1 MNHVNLIGKVS
12 SLPKVTQTENGRRVA
27 KFTMSTK
34 EIFLD
39 AEGNTKS
46 RNNWHLLT
54 AWGKWV
60 KVLEELAE
68 IGTELAIEGRLI
80 SRFYSSDGHRKFI
93 SEVEVN
99 DLIIL

>member
-12 SLPKVTQTENGRRVA
+12 SLPKVTNMENGRRVA

-39 AEGNTKS
+39 QEGNTKS
-46 RNNWHLLT
+46 RSNWHILT

-80 SRFYSSDGHRKFI
+80 SRFYSSEGKKKFI